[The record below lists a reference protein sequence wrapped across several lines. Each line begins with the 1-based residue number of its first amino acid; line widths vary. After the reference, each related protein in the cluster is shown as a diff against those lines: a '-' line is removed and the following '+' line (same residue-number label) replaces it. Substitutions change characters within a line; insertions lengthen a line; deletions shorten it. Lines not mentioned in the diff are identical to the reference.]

1 MISLLVFELCT
12 FVHNCAQKLG
22 AIEIQRVLMGLWY
35 TNLNQSHPLAKQR
48 FETII
53 TERNNIAGWSSP
65 VAREAH
71 NRLIHT
77 HLSACLNTL
86 NTGIFSH
93 GADVLTD
100 LFLCTVHNFLNS
112 KHLSCR
118 LPLVYSGF
126 RAFTRVQI

>member
-1 MISLLVFELCT
+1 MISLLVFEFCT
-12 FVHNCAQKLG
+12 ILHNFAQKLG

-35 TNLNQSHPLAKQR
+35 TNVNQSHPLAKQR

-53 TERNNIAGWSSP
+53 TERTNIAGWSSP

-93 GADVLTD
+93 VADVLTD
-100 LFLCTVHNFLNS
+100 LFLCNLHNYLNS
-112 KHLSCR
+112 FCLRGR
-118 LPLVYSGF
+118 LRLVYSGF
-126 RAFTRVQI
+126 RAFPRVQL